1 MIKKSGR
8 VAPEE
13 LAKLCA
19 EIADSRKAADV
30 VTLDVSEFS
39 TIADFFV
46 LCTGNSEP
54 HLKAICDWIGRGVRE
69 KLKLKPRTTEGTPA
83 SQWILLDYV
92 TVLVHVMTPDM
103 RDLYQ
108 LDSLWG
114 DAPALEAVKTV
125 AEIAK
130 KKKK

>member
-1 MIKKSGR
+1 MTKTGGNIS
-8 VAPEE
+8 PEE

-19 EIADSRKAADV
+19 EIADSRKADDV
-30 VTLDVSEFS
+30 ITLNVSEYS
-39 TIADFFV
+39 TIADYFV
-46 LCTGNSEP
+46 LCTGHSEP
-54 HLKAICDWIGRGVRE
+54 HLKAICDWIGRGVKE
-69 KLKLKPRTTEGTPA
+69 KLNIKPRATEGTPA

-114 DAPALEAVKTV
+114 DAPALEAVKKV
-125 AEIAK
+125 EEISNK
-130 KKKK
+130 K